1 MGLESEIKNSD
12 FSQKQLRYLRNL
24 ISRIKVGFDSLTN
37 SQAKQIANA
46 IGNITGGFIRISGY
60 NNANGVVPNVPLL
73 VNGAETII
81 LKNTNNTELKFYPN
95 SEYPLQI
102 KTK

>member
-37 SQAKQIANA
+37 SQAKQIANT
-46 IGNITGGFIRISGY
+46 ISNITGFAIRKYGY
-60 NNANGVVPNVPLL
+60 NLGNISIPLIINGMVLL
-73 VNGAETII
+73 KENQN
-81 LKNTNNTELKFYPN
+81 L
-95 SEYPLQI
+95 
-102 KTK
+102 